1 MRQRLALNAQVVGLF
16 ASACAEWWEGGTIIA
31 ASCSFASL
39 ALHGAGRGGVI
50 AASSAIAWRVAWR
63 TVRRGV
69 RRADVAGCAWGC
81 TTGWGGGSIL
91 GRGGNRCGGLSLG
104 PCGESGQWVMFR
116 AMPRIGAAGCV
127 LELEGLPTWRATWWA
142 VRRIG
147 AMGCVRSCAAGWG
160 GGCAW
165 VARRAGAA

>member
-1 MRQRLALNAQVVGLF
+1 MRRW
-16 ASACAEWWEGGTIIA
+16 SACLRARVLGGGKERRPLRL
-31 ASCSFASL
+31 L
-39 ALHGAGRGGVI
+39 APSRRWRSMVRGRGGVI
-50 AASSAIAWRVAWR
+50 AASSAITWRVAWR

-104 PCGESGQWVMFR
+104 PCGEPGQWVMFR
-116 AMPRIGAAGCV
+116 AVPRIGAAGLC
-127 LELEGLPTWRATWWA
+127 LELEGLPTWRAAWWA

-160 GGCAW
+160 GGYAW